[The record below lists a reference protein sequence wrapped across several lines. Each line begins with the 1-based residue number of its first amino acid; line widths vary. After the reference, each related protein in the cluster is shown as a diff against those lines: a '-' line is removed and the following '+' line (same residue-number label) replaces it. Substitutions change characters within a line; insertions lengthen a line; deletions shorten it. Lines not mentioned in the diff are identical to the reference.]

1 MSTEISKTSDSV
13 SGAVIR
19 KSDFVHS
26 ASAGGVFTIV
36 CRDKDGN
43 LKWEDSSPNLVVN
56 VGLQDMNAKYFVGTT
71 YTAAW
76 FLGLITG
83 PSSGTTFSAGDTLAS
98 HGATGA
104 GGWTEDTNY
113 AGSRKACTFGTAT
126 TADPSVITNA
136 LNTASFTMNAT
147 TTIAGAFL
155 CSVASGTSGI
165 LFSASDF
172 QSPGDRAV
180 VNGDVLVVTY
190 TFNLDAT

>member
-19 KSDFVHS
+19 KSDFVHG
-26 ASAGGVFTIV
+26 ASAGGVFTV
-36 CRDKDGN
+36 TCRDKDGN
-43 LKWEDSSPNLVVN
+43 LKWEEVSPNLVVN
-56 VGLQDMNAKYFVGTT
+56 QGLQDMNAKYFVGSA

-76 FLGLITG
+76 YLGLVTG
-83 PSSGTTFSAGDTLAS
+83 PSSGTTFAAGDTLAS
-98 HGATGA
+98 HA
-104 GGWTEDTNY
+104 GWTEDTNY

-126 TADPSVITNA
+126 TADPSVITNS

-155 CSVASGTSGI
+155 TNVASGTSGV

-190 TFNLDAT
+190 TFNLDAV